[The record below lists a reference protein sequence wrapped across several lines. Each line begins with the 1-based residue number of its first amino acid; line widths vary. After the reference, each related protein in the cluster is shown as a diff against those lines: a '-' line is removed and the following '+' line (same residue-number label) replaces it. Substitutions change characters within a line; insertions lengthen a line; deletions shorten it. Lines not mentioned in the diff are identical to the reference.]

1 MLSSTY
7 YNACARDP
15 TGNHAR
21 IVLSFGQEC
30 TGKEEGVPVDA
41 SGLLGTS
48 AEGII
53 EIDDSLH
60 LTEAITELGKLRL

>member
-1 MLSSTY
+1 MY
-7 YNACARDP
+7 ARVIQNRP
-15 TGNHAR
+15 RTR
-21 IVLSFGQEC
+21 TVR
-30 TGKEEGVPVDA
+30 EGRKSPVETQ
-41 SGLLGTS
+41 GLLGTS